1 MPLEEASTG
10 RNGKPERFPLKA
22 AVPVERET
30 ENDGLL
36 NQGNAAQFIEALNE
50 SMHHQRTLYE
60 QIAALKAEVAML
72 RERSSDR
79 F

>member
-1 MPLEEASTG
+1 MAQRVHYHGTAQSD
-10 RNGKPERFPLKA
+10 R
-22 AVPVERET
+22 RET